1 MMVPQCKGGAFTGGT
16 IRLVGS
22 LRLSSNLPVVVAK
35 YVSTAVLPCVHLTF
49 LQSEVESCLIS
60 TAAPFMAI
68 SLRPT
73 VLHTA
78 RGQCSDIQAKTW
90 RFAVQEEPV

>member
-1 MMVPQCKGGAFTGGT
+1 MFD
-16 IRLVGS
+16 INR
-22 LRLSSNLPVVVAK
+22 
-35 YVSTAVLPCVHLTF
+35 STY
-49 LQSEVESCLIS
+49 
-60 TAAPFMAI
+60 FMAI

-90 RFAVQEEPV
+90 RVVVQEEPV